1 MKNLLLDPNIVIDLL
16 ACREP
21 FYAEAAL
28 LFSLADRQKIKL
40 YVSALT
46 FANTSYVLLRQ
57 KSPEEAKLILR
68 KLRLLVNVLNLDE
81 KVIDLALN
89 DEDFNDFED
98 ALQYFSA
105 IEYGLDVIITR
116 NLKDFQRSN
125 LPVMTAGQ
133 YVQGFKY

>member
-1 MKNLLLDPNIVIDLL
+1 MKNLLLDTNIVIDLL

-46 FANTSYVLLRQ
+46 FANTSYLLFKQ
-57 KSPEEAKLILR
+57 KGSEESKLILR
-68 KLRLLVNVLNLDE
+68 KLRLLVNVLKLDE

-89 DEDFNDFED
+89 DEGFIDFED

-105 IEYGLDVIITR
+105 VEYGLDGIITR
-116 NLKDFQRSN
+116 NLKDFQKSS

-133 YVQGFKY
+133 YLQVLK

>member
-1 MKNLLLDPNIVIDLL
+1 MKNLLLDTNIVIDLL

-46 FANTSYVLLRQ
+46 FANTSYVLLKQ
-57 KSPEEAKLILR
+57 KGSKESKLILR

-89 DEDFNDFED
+89 DEDFKDFED

-105 IEYGLDVIITR
+105 IEYGLDLIITR
-116 NLKDFQRSN
+116 NLKDFQQSS

>member
-1 MKNLLLDPNIVIDLL
+1 MKNLLLDTKIVIDLL

-28 LFSLADRQKIKL
+28 LFSLADRQEIKL

-46 FANTSYVLLRQ
+46 FANTSYLLLRQ
-57 KSPEEAKLILR
+57 KGSGEAKQILR
-68 KLRLLVNVLNLDE
+68 KLRLLAEVLNLDE

-89 DEDFNDFED
+89 DEDFKDFED

-105 IEYGLDVIITR
+105 NEYNLDVIITR
-116 NLKDFQRSN
+116 NLKDFQKSS

-133 YVQGFKY
+133 FIQGLKE

>member
-1 MKNLLLDPNIVIDLL
+1 MKNLLLDTNIVIDLL
-16 ACREP
+16 GCREP

-46 FANTSYVLLRQ
+46 FANTSYILFKQ
-57 KSPEEAKLILR
+57 KGSEESKLILR
-68 KLRLLVNVLNLDE
+68 KLRLLVNVLKLDE

-89 DEDFNDFED
+89 DEGFIDFED

-105 IEYGLDVIITR
+105 IENGLDVIITR
-116 NLKDFQRSN
+116 NLKDFQKSS

-133 YVQGFKY
+133 YLQGLK